1 MVWTVQSGLP
11 ASARGGGEVAGGG
24 VYLDGERGL
33 RPIGRAKKNGVFH
46 RLLLVVGRPREGRRN
61 SATGWQPHGLSQMTG
76 IGSCLEVEQ
85 HHQHIDRPAVAGK
98 RQQQP
103 VNVVGCAS
111 REVRERLKRVQ
122 RPAVLG
128 NTVRGQQDWP

>member
-1 MVWTVQSGLP
+1 
-11 ASARGGGEVAGGG
+11 
-24 VYLDGERGL
+24 
-33 RPIGRAKKNGVFH
+33 
-46 RLLLVVGRPREGRRN
+46 
-61 SATGWQPHGLSQMTG
+61 MTG
-76 IGSCLEVEQ
+76 IGSGLEVEQ
-85 HHQHIDRPAVAGK
+85 HHQHVHRPAVAGK

-128 NTVRGQQDWP
+128 NAVVLFEDNRIGLEELDILEGLARAILAAGSDDVGAHEAIAVTSRLAENVNQHQIR